1 MNMKNTA
8 ILLIFLLSILG
19 LIIGVHYTEDA
30 NTTNSQDNDFDS
42 VNEDLNSI
50 WTITLTDNE
59 NNVLTNLFR

>member
-1 MNMKNTA
+1 MKNTA